1 MSLTVKQELY
11 AITAEECAELG
22 QVMMKFMRFG
32 DDAWIGREAIIE
44 EAGDVFCMLQLL
56 EAHGIVTWEEL
67 QDRANT
73 KREKLKTYSNVINE
87 D

>member
-11 AITAEECAELG
+11 AITAEECGELC

-32 DDAWIGREAIIE
+32 EEAWIGREAIVE
-44 EAGDVFCMLQLL
+44 EAGDILCMLQLL
-56 EAHGIVTWEEL
+56 AEHNIITWEEL
-67 QDRANT
+67 ETRASI

>member
-32 DDAWIGREAIIE
+32 DGAWIGREAIVE
-44 EAGDVFCMLQLL
+44 EAGDVLCMLQLL
-56 EAHGIVTWEEL
+56 AEHNIITWEEL
-67 QDRANT
+67 EQRSSN